1 MTTPPP
7 HLPPHVDS
15 PAPAAVAGE
24 RDACGVGFL
33 AHLEGRPSHWVLQ
46 QALRGL
52 RCMEHRGGCGGDGD
66 SGDGA
71 GILTAIPWSYLEQVW
86 PTASTSA
93 SSVRGLGMVFL
104 PVEPDRQATARRI
117 CEEEAVRLGLV
128 SLGWREVPVDPQVL
142 GPLARETVPSIQQ
155 WLLSAPDAAPGVS
168 ADINAL
174 EAILFRLRRRA
185 VDRVRELWG
194 AHTSDLYFASISA
207 RTVVYKG
214 MVRAEVLDAFYGD
227 LRDERFVVPFAVY
240 HRRFSTNTL
249 PRWPL
254 AQPMRLLGHN
264 GEINT
269 LLGNINWAAAA
280 ETNLEAV
287 WGEAAAD
294 LRPLVNPSFSD
305 SANLDA
311 TLELMVRSG
320 RPITDSLLT
329 LVPEA
334 FRNQPELAE
343 RPEIRAFYEYN
354 ACLQEAWDGPAL
366 LVFGDGRMVGA
377 TLDRNGLRPA
387 RYCITADG
395 YVVMGSETGV
405 VDLDESLIVEKD
417 RLGPGQM
424 LAVDLENHRLL
435 RNWEVKEEAAARL
448 PYAAWLAEHRRSLAP
463 GAWARER
470 RLGDLELLQN
480 QTAYGF
486 TAEDLDLV
494 IEDMAGQAKEPT
506 YCMGDDIPLAVLSE
520 KPHLLYDYFKQRF
533 AQVTNPPID
542 PLREKLVMSLEM
554 HLGRRGSALRPDP
567 AGAAVLHIPTPVL
580 NEEELEALGGHGLPL
595 TKLTTLLPVQEGPAG
610 FEAALHRLC
619 FEAEAAVR
627 SGQQILVLSD
637 RAEGGIDAGT
647 TYLPPLLAVG
657 AVHHHLLRQGLRL
670 QASLVVD
677 TAQCW
682 STHHLACLIGF
693 GASAVCPW
701 LTWETTR
708 HWLAHP
714 RTQSLIERGRLA
726 PLSPEQAQAN
736 VRKALE
742 DGLRKILSKIGISLL
757 ASYHGA
763 QIFEAIGI
771 GADLIELAFAGTTSR
786 VAGLSLRDLS
796 SETLAFHSKAYPE
809 LNRTKLEFM
818 GFVQYR
824 SGAEYHLNSPEM
836 AKALHAAVAA
846 GPGYDHFAT
855 YQRILENRPV
865 TALRDLLQ
873 LQPAPQ
879 PLPIEQVESVE
890 SICRR
895 FCTGG
900 MSLGA
905 LSREAHEVLAVAM
918 NRIGGKS
925 NSGEGGEDPARYH
938 MLHDV
943 DGEGRSATLPTI
955 GGLRVGDSANSAIKQ
970 VASGRFGVTPEYL
983 RSGRQLEIK
992 VAQGAK
998 PGEGGQLP
1006 GPKVDPYIAWLRNSK
1021 PGVPLISPPPHHD
1034 IYSIEDLAQ
1043 LIHDL
1048 HQVNPAAKVS
1058 VKLVAEIGIGTIAA
1072 GVAKANADVIQIS
1085 GHDGGT
1091 GASPLSSIKHA
1102 GVPWELGL
1110 TEVHRTLLENGL
1122 RDRVLLRADGGLKT
1136 GWDVVIAAL
1145 LGAEEYGFGSVA
1157 MIAEGCI
1164 MARVCHTNNCPVGV
1178 ATQKEALRKRFTGLP
1193 EHVVNFF
1200 HFVAVE
1206 VRQLLSML
1214 GVARLEDLIGRNDLL
1229 HRRQVALAKTADI
1242 DLSCLLEAIPQAADR
1257 GWLRHEEEAHGN
1269 GPILEDDLL
1278 ADADLLAAIDG
1289 HGAVARTVR
1298 IVNTDRSVGARL
1310 AGEIAARHGNRGFE
1324 GRLDL
1329 TFEGA
1334 AGQSF
1339 GAFLLQG
1346 MEMRLVGEANDY
1358 VGKGIN
1364 GGRIVIVPPPGSRD
1378 PGGKVILGNT
1388 CLYGATGGELFALG
1402 RAGERFG
1409 VRNSGARAVVEGAGD
1424 HCCEYMTGGVVVVLG
1439 GTGRNV
1445 AAGMTGGVAFL
1456 LDEQGGVADRLNA
1469 ETVALCDLTTPEQEA
1484 LLRPLLE
1491 AHRAHTGSERAAA
1504 ILADWS
1510 RWKARFKVL
1519 VPPSEK
1525 AMLGLAEREQVAA

>member
-1 MTTPPP
+1 MPRLPRPAWP
-7 HLPPHVDS
+7 HRDS

-24 RDACGVGFL
+24 KDACGVGFVASL
-33 AHLEGRPSHWVLQ
+33 RGEPSHWLLQ
-46 QALRGL
+46 QSLRGL
-52 RCMEHRGGCGGDGD
+52 GCMEHRGGCGGDGD

-71 GILTAIPWSYLEQVW
+71 GVLCGIPWSFLEAVW
-86 PTASTSA
+86 PEAAGSAGTA
-93 SSVRGLGMVFL
+93 RGLGMVFL
-104 PVEPDRQATARRI
+104 PTDPARREQARRF
-117 CEEEAVRLGLV
+117 CNEEAERFGLL
-128 SLGWREVPVDPQVL
+128 SLGWRPVPVDPDVL
-142 GPLARETVPSIQQ
+142 GPMARGTAPCIEQ
-155 WLLSAPDAAPGVS
+155 WLLGAEVQGDAL
-168 ADINAL
+168 DAL
-174 EAILFRLRRRA
+174 LFRLRRRCG
-185 VDRVRELWG
+185 DRAREAWG
-194 AHTSDLYFASISA
+194 AAAGDLYFASLSG

-214 MVRAEVLDAFYGD
+214 MVRSEVLAAFYAD
-227 LRDERFVVPFAVY
+227 LRDERFAVTFAVY

-269 LLGNINWAAAA
+269 LLGNINWARAA
-280 ETNLEAV
+280 ETHLDAV
-287 WGEAAAD
+287 WGDAAAD
-294 LRPLVNPSFSD
+294 LKPVVNPAFSD

-311 TLELMVRSG
+311 TLELLVRSG

-334 FRNQPELAE
+334 FRNQPDLES
-343 RPEIRAFYEYN
+343 RPAIQAMYEFN
-354 ACLQEAWDGPAL
+354 ACTQEPWDGPAL
-366 LVFGDGRMVGA
+366 LVFADGRSVGA

-387 RYCITADG
+387 RYCITSDG

-405 VDLDESLIVEKD
+405 LDLEESRIVEKG

-424 LAVDLENHRLL
+424 LAVDLERGRLL
-435 RNWEVKEEAAARL
+435 HNWDVKEEAAARH
-448 PYAAWLAEHRRSLAP
+448 PYAAWLSERRRSLPAQP
-463 GAWARER
+463 WGQER
-470 RLGDLELLQN
+470 LLGDLELLQQ

-494 IEDMAGQAKEPT
+494 IEDMAGAGKEPT
-506 YCMGDDIPLAVLSE
+506 YCMGDDIPLAVLSS

-554 HLGRRGSALRPDP
+554 HLGSRGSPLRPDP
-567 AGAAVLHIPTPVL
+567 SGAAVLHLDTPVL
-580 NEEELEALGGHGLPL
+580 NDSELAALADQGLS
-595 TKLTTLLPVQEGPAG
+595 TARISTLVPVACGPAG
-610 FEAALHRLC
+610 LEQAVLRLQS
-619 FEAEAAVR
+619 EAEAAVR
-627 SGQQILVLSD
+627 DGHQILVLSD
-637 RAEGGIDAGT
+637 RIGLDGRTGGINATT
-647 TYLPPLLAVG
+647 TYVPPLLAVG
-657 AVHHHLLRQGLRL
+657 AVHHHLLRLGLRL
-670 QASLVVD
+670 RASLVVD

-708 HWLAHP
+708 HWLAQP
-714 RTQSLIERGRLA
+714 RIQKLIETGKLP
-726 PLSPEQAQAN
+726 PLDGQQAQAN
-736 VRKALE
+736 VRRALE

-763 QIFEAIGI
+763 QIFEAIGV
-771 GADLIELAFAGTTSR
+771 GADLIDLAFRGTTSR
-786 VAGLSLRDLS
+786 IAGLSLSELA
-796 SETLAFHSKAYPE
+796 SETLTFHTKAFPE
-809 LNRTKLEFM
+809 LDRTKLEFM

-824 SGAEYHLNSPEM
+824 TGGEFHLNSPEM
-836 AKALHAAVAA
+836 AKALHAAVKA
-846 GPGYDHFAT
+846 GPGYDHFST
-855 YQRILENRPV
+855 YKTLLENRPV
-865 TALRDLLQ
+865 TALRDLLE
-873 LQPAPQ
+873 LRPAAT
-879 PLPIEQVESVE
+879 PLPLDQVESVE
-890 SICRR
+890 SLCRR

-925 NSGEGGEDPARYH
+925 NSGEGGEDPARFH
-938 MLHDV
+938 VLSDV
-943 DGEGRSATLPTI
+943 DQAGRSPSLPTI
-955 GGLRVGDSANSAIKQ
+955 GGLRNGDSACSAIKQ

-983 RSGRQLEIK
+983 RSGQQLEIK

-1006 GPKVDPYIAWLRNSK
+1006 GPKVDAYIAWLRNSK

-1048 HQVNPAAKVS
+1048 HQVHPAAKVS

-1102 GVPWELGL
+1102 GTPWELGL
-1110 TEVHRTLLENGL
+1110 TEVHRALLENGL

-1145 LGAEEYGFGSVA
+1145 LGAEEFGFGSVA

-1178 ATQKEALRKRFTGLP
+1178 ATQKEALRRRFTGIP

-1200 HFVAVE
+1200 LYVAEE
-1206 VRQLLSML
+1206 VRQLMSVL
-1214 GVARLEDLIGRNDLL
+1214 GVASMDELIGRSDLL
-1229 HRRQVALAKTADI
+1229 AVRDVALAKTSCV
-1242 DLSCLLEAIPQAADR
+1242 DLSCLLDPIPEAADR
-1257 GWLRHEEEAHGN
+1257 SWLLHDREAHGN
-1269 GPILEDDLL
+1269 GPILEDQLL
-1278 ADADLLAAIDG
+1278 ADAEVMAAIED
-1289 HGAVARTVR
+1289 HGRLQRTLT
-1298 IVNTDRSVGARL
+1298 ISNTDRSVGARL
-1310 AGEIAARHGNRGFE
+1310 AGEIAARHGNTGF
-1324 GRLDL
+1324 GGALDL
-1329 TFEGA
+1329 RFEGA

-1346 MEMRLVGEANDY
+1346 MTLHLLGDANDY
-1358 VGKGIN
+1358 VGKGMN
-1364 GGRIVIVPPPGSRD
+1364 GGTITVVPHAGAID
-1378 PGGKVILGNT
+1378 PGRQVILGNT

-1402 RAGERFG
+1402 RAGERFA
-1409 VRNSGARAVVEGAGD
+1409 VRNSGAVAVVEGAGD

-1439 GTGRNV
+1439 TTGRNV
-1445 AAGMTGGVAFL
+1445 AAGMTGGVAFI
-1456 LDEQGGVADRLNA
+1456 LDEDARLADRVNPD
-1469 ETVALCDLTTPEQEA
+1469 TVALTELTTSEQEA
-1484 LLRPLLE
+1484 MLKPLLE
-1491 AHRAHTGSERAAA
+1491 RHLECTGSTRAAQ
-1504 ILADWS
+1504 ILADWPSWKS
-1510 RWKARFKVL
+1510 RFRLL

-1525 AMLGLAEREQVAA
+1525 AAMGLAEREVVAA